1 MLRCSLL
8 DRPSARV
15 RALLVVAGLLAIPSS
30 AAAQQTGMREGEGR
44 GDPRATPVQGRS
56 IHATPPNGV
65 PAGAP
70 PLPDTTVQQQFDVP
84 AQPLPDALGD
94 FARQAGVQVRFD
106 AASATSVRS
115 APVSGRLTP
124 VDALRRLLAGT
135 GYTGRFT
142 DERNVVVTS
151 ASGRDT
157 SAQALE
163 RVVVT
168 GTAARRPGY
177 GVRRT
182 TTATKTDTPLRD
194 TPQTVTVV
202 THELIAD
209 QAMQSMADVVR
220 YIPGVTMGQGEGHRD
235 APTIRG
241 NSSTADF
248 FVDGVRD
255 DAQYLRDL
263 YNADRVEAL
272 KGANALTFG
281 RGGGGGVINRVT
293 KEAQWAPTRTLTLEG
308 GSYEHKRASIDVG
321 QGLGRAVAAR
331 LNGVYEKSDLFR
343 DATGVTRYGVNPTV
357 AIAAGPRTMV
367 RLGYEHFDDERTV
380 DRGIPSFQGRP
391 ADADVTTFFGN
402 PELSRSQ
409 ARVHAAGA
417 TIEHATPFGL
427 TVRNRTRFV
436 RYDKFYRN
444 VYPGAVDGSG
454 TQVSLAAYDNAT
466 ERDNLFN
473 QTELTYELT
482 AGSARHTLLL
492 GVEVGRQATDN
503 FRRTGYFEDA
513 TTSLLVSLDR
523 PTVATPVTF
532 RQSATDADNHV
543 TTNVAGAYAQHQV
556 ELSPQ
561 WQAIIGLRY
570 ERFDLAFRDNRN
582 GEQLERADEM
592 LSPRAGLV
600 FKPVEPVSVYGSY
613 AVSHLPSAGDQFS
626 SLTATSRTLEP
637 ERFANY
643 ELGAKW
649 DVRPDLALTTALYR
663 LDRTNTS
670 APDPTE
676 AGRIVQTGSQRT
688 TGFEFGVTGSLTSAW
703 QVAGG
708 YASQRATIRSATTA
722 AAEGAT
728 VPLVPRQTVSLW
740 NRYQLVPA
748 WGIGLGVIHQADMYS
763 AIDNAVTLPGFTR
776 VDGAVYFALGGH
788 VRAQVNLENL
798 LDERYYGTSH
808 GNNNIMPGAPRTVRV
823 SLTTGF

>member
-1 MLRCSLL
+1 MHESDPRGE
-8 DRPSARV
+8 PSATPAEGRSTGTTTAHGA
-15 RALLVVAGLLAIPSS
+15 R
-30 AAAQQTGMREGEGR
+30 AAA
-44 GDPRATPVQGRS
+44 
-56 IHATPPNGV
+56 
-65 PAGAP
+65 GA
-70 PLPDTTVQQQFDVP
+70 LPDTTVRQQFDVP
-84 AQPLPDALGD
+84 SQSLPDALGD

-106 AASATSVRS
+106 GVRGTDVRS
-115 APVSGRLTP
+115 SPVSGRLTP
-124 VDALRRLLAGT
+124 TDALRRLLAGT
-135 GYTGRFT
+135 GYSGRFI
-142 DERNVVVTS
+142 DERSIVVTS
-151 ASGRDT
+151 VSGRDT

-177 GVRRT
+177 GARRT
-182 TTATKTDTPLRD
+182 MSATKLDTPLRD
-194 TPQTVTVV
+194 TPQAVTVV
-202 THELIAD
+202 TQELIAD
-209 QAMQSMADVVR
+209 QAMQSMVDVVR
-220 YIPGVTMGQGEGHRD
+220 YIPGATMGQGEGHRD

-263 YNADRVEAL
+263 YNVDRVEAF
-272 KGANALTFG
+272 KGANAMTFG

-293 KEAQWAPTRTLTLEG
+293 KEAEWAPTRTLTLEG
-308 GSYEHKRASIDVG
+308 GSYDHKRASVDVG
-321 QGLGRAVAAR
+321 QGLGRAAAGR
-331 LNGVYEKSDLFR
+331 LNGVYEKSDFFR
-343 DATGVTRYGVNPTV
+343 DATGVTRYGINPTV
-357 AIAAGPRTMV
+357 AIAAGPRTV
-367 RLGYEHFDDERTV
+367 LRLAYEHFDDERTV
-380 DRGIPSFQGRP
+380 DRGIPAFQGRP
-391 ADADVTTFFGN
+391 ADTDVTTFFGN
-402 PELSRSQ
+402 PELSTSQ
-409 ARVHAAGA
+409 SRVQVAGA
-417 TIEHATPFGL
+417 TIEHTTTFGL
-427 TVRNRTRFV
+427 TVRNRTRFA

-444 VYPGAVDGSG
+444 VYPGAVEASG
-454 TQVSLAAYDNAT
+454 TQVRLAAYDNAT

-473 QTELTYELT
+473 QTDLTYERT
-482 AGSARHTLLL
+482 AGSVRHTLLL
-492 GVEVGRQATDN
+492 GAEVGRQATDN
-503 FRRTGYFEDA
+503 FRQTGYFDDA
-513 TTSLLVSLDR
+513 TTSLLVPLDR
-523 PTVATPVTF
+523 PTVTTPVTF

-543 TTNVAGAYAQHQV
+543 TANVAAAFAQHQV

-570 ERFDLAFRDNRN
+570 ERFDLAFRDDRS

-592 LSPRAGLV
+592 LSPRAGLI

-626 SLTATSRTLEP
+626 SLSATSQTLEP
-637 ERFANY
+637 ERFTNY

-649 DVRPDLALTTALYR
+649 DVRPELALTTALYR

-670 APDPTE
+670 APDPNV

-688 TGFEFGVTGSLTSAW
+688 TGVELGVTGNLTSAW

-708 YASQRATIRSATTA
+708 YASQRATITSATTA
-722 AAEGAT
+722 AEDGAT
-728 VPLVPRQTVSLW
+728 VPLVPRHTVSLW
-740 NRYQLVPA
+740 NRYQFVPA
-748 WGIGLGVIHQADMYS
+748 WGIGLGVIHQTDMYA

-776 VDGAVYFALGGH
+776 VDGAVYFTLNGH